1 MLSEERLHSLPTQPG
16 VYLLKDERGNVLYI
30 GKASSLRH
38 RVKSH
43 FTHSFEFSPKHQKML
58 SRVADVDFFITDS
71 DPEAIILECQL
82 IKKYRPKYNVR
93 LKDDKSY
100 PYLKIDLMEEWP
112 RVYITRRWGE
122 DGGRYFGPYAS
133 AGSVRT
139 TLDVIKKLFP
149 FRSCSKKIQGK
160 EKRACIEY
168 DIRRCL
174 GPCIRAVTPEEY
186 KGMINRVIL
195 FLEGKDESIKQELT
209 QRMEEAAE
217 RWEFEKAALLR
228 DQLQAV
234 ERVTQ
239 RQKLSPTFF
248 GDLDAIALAQ
258 AHDLAYAQVF
268 FIRQGKLLGK
278 EAFALEGAQ
287 GEKPSSVITSFIK
300 QFYASA
306 PNIPPLIL
314 LQHHIEDALIQKW
327 LEARRKGEVKLE
339 VPAEGEKREL
349 VNMVAKNALEGLEQ
363 YRIKQLTLPEALS
376 SALEELEHRLCL
388 PRLPH
393 RVECYDISTIQGNWA
408 VGSMVVFEGGRPK
421 TAHYRRFKIK
431 TVSGM
436 DDYAMLKEVL
446 KRRFKRGE
454 QVETP
459 WGIIPD
465 LILID
470 GGKGQLNAGL
480 EAMRELAIEPIPIAS
495 IAKEREEIYVPDT
508 PHPISLPPG
517 SALYLLQRIRDE
529 AHRFALSY
537 HLKVRRKS
545 TFISALDTIPGIGA
559 KRKRALL
566 RKFGSIERIKEA
578 TIEDLAST
586 PGITSALAHRLK
598 KQL

>member
-1 MLSEERLHSLPTQPG
+1 
-16 VYLLKDERGNVLYI
+16 
-30 GKASSLRH
+30 
-38 RVKSH
+38 
-43 FTHSFEFSPKHQKML
+43 
-58 SRVADVDFFITDS
+58 
-71 DPEAIILECQL
+71 
-82 IKKYRPKYNVR
+82 
-93 LKDDKSY
+93 
-100 PYLKIDLMEEWP
+100 
-112 RVYITRRWGE
+112 
-122 DGGRYFGPYAS
+122 
-133 AGSVRT
+133 
-139 TLDVIKKLFP
+139 
-149 FRSCSKKIQGK
+149 
-160 EKRACIEY
+160 
-168 DIRRCL
+168 
-174 GPCIRAVTPEEY
+174 
-186 KGMINRVIL
+186 
-195 FLEGKDESIKQELT
+195 
-209 QRMEEAAE
+209 
-217 RWEFEKAALLR
+217 
-228 DQLQAV
+228 
-234 ERVTQ
+234 
-239 RQKLSPTFF
+239 
-248 GDLDAIALAQ
+248 
-258 AHDLAYAQVF
+258 
-268 FIRQGKLLGK
+268 
-278 EAFALEGAQ
+278 
-287 GEKPSSVITSFIK
+287 
-300 QFYASA
+300 
-306 PNIPPLIL
+306 
-314 LQHHIEDALIQKW
+314 
-327 LEARRKGEVKLE
+327 
-339 VPAEGEKREL
+339 
-349 VNMVAKNALEGLEQ
+349 
-363 YRIKQLTLPEALS
+363 
-376 SALEELEHRLCL
+376 
-388 PRLPH
+388 
-393 RVECYDISTIQGNWA
+393 
-408 VGSMVVFEGGRPK
+408 MVVFEGGRPK